1 MCCVVGYIGS
11 QQSRS
16 LVLEG
21 LTRLEY
27 RGYDSAGFA
36 CLSSESK
43 EILSVKSLGGVDR
56 LAQQCATSALDGF
69 LGLGHTR
76 WSTHGVPNIENAHPV
91 MDCQGVVAVAHN
103 GIIENHAYLRQE
115 LLQAGHIFTTKTDT
129 EVIAHSLESALAA
142 TSSLQEAACQVVN
155 KLEGAFAFS
164 ALMRN
169 HPDVLLAVRF
179 RSPLCIGIGDGGMFV
194 ASDQLA
200 FVGKADKVVF
210 LPDASYALV
219 YKDHFEVYDFNGNAL
234 HLEPQPLTLVWA
246 EGGKQGYEHY
256 MLKEIY
262 EQKRV
267 MAATVTAMRSFHR
280 VMEAQLGVSAEYMK
294 ELEHIVLIGCGTSWH
309 AAHIAKFYFESL
321 CKIPV
326 TVGLASEFKHREFF
340 IPKKSLCIAISQSGE
355 TADTLE
361 VVRLLNEQAIPVIAL
376 TNVASSTLV
385 RESLGF
391 LLTQAG
397 QEIAVAS
404 TKSFSAQVASMF
416 LLAHTIA
423 LQKGYLKQTE
433 IEFAQEELLVAA
445 EVLEKS
451 IETYKSRI
459 NDEIAPWCAQYHQA
473 IFLGRHLSYT
483 LAEEAAL
490 KLKEIAYI
498 FAEAFPAGELK
509 HGPIALVDK
518 KTLIFLF
525 SVLDPIVYQKLV
537 SNAQEVKSRGGQLIV
552 FAFEGQHELIGL
564 ADHAFIFSPVHPLL
578 APLAMLGVIQYLVYK
593 IAQVLQ
599 LPIDKPRNLAK
610 SVTVE

>member
-1 MCCVVGYIGS
+1 MCCVVGYIGN

-36 CLSSESK
+36 CLSSGTS
-43 EILSVKSLGGVDR
+43 EILSIKAIGGVDR
-56 LAQQCATSALDGF
+56 LTQQCAATPLDGF

-76 WSTHGVPNIENAHPV
+76 WSTHGVPNLENAHPV
-91 MDCQGVVAVAHN
+91 MDCHRRVAVVHN
-103 GIIENHAYLRQE
+103 GIIENHAQIRQF
-115 LLQAGHIFTTKTDT
+115 LLGAGHTFTTKTDT
-129 EVIAHSLESALAA
+129 EVIVHLLE
-142 TSSLQEAACQVVN
+142 QELSDGSTIQDAVQKVVTQ
-155 KLEGAFAFS
+155 LEGAYAFA
-164 ALMRN
+164 ALMSA
-169 HPDVLLAVRF
+169 HADMLLAVRL
-179 RSPLCIGIGDGGMFV
+179 RSPLCIGIGQDGMFV

-200 FVGKADKVVF
+200 FAGKAQQVVF

-219 YKDHFEVYDFNGNAL
+219 YKDRFEAYDFNGKKLDLA
-234 HLEPQPLTLVWA
+234 PQPLTIVWA
-246 EGGKQGYEHY
+246 SGGKQGYEHY

-267 MAATVTAMRSFHR
+267 MAATVTAMRTFDH
-280 VMEAQLGVSAEYMK
+280 VFEAQLGVSAEYLRD
-294 ELEHIVLIGCGTSWH
+294 LEHIVLIGCGTSWH

-340 IPKKSLCIAISQSGE
+340 IPQKSLCIAISQSGE

-361 VVRLLNEQAIPVIAL
+361 VVRLLNGHNVPIIAL
-376 TNVASSTLV
+376 TNVASSSLV

-404 TKSFSAQVASMF
+404 TKSFSAQIASLF
-416 LLAHTIA
+416 LFSHLIA
-423 LQKGYLKQTE
+423 LQKGYIKKAE
-433 IEFAQEELLVAA
+433 FEFAHEELLVAA

-451 IETYKSRI
+451 IESYKTVI
-459 NDEIAPWCAQYHQA
+459 NDEIAPWCATYTQA
-473 IFLGRHLSYT
+473 IFLGRHMSYT
-483 LAEEAAL
+483 LAQEAAL
-490 KLKEIAYI
+490 KLKEISYI

-518 KTLIFLF
+518 KSLIFLF
-525 SVLDPIVYQKLV
+525 SVLDPIIYQKLV

-552 FAFEGQHELIGL
+552 FAFEGQQELIDI
-564 ADHAFIFSPVHPLL
+564 ADRAFIFSPVHPLL
-578 APLAMLGVIQYLVYK
+578 APLAMLGVMQYLVYK
-593 IAQVLQ
+593 IADVLK